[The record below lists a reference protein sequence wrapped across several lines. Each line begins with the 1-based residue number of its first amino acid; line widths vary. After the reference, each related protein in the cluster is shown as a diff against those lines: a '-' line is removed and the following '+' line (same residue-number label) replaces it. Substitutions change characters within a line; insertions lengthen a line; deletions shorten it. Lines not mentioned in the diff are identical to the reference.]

1 MPSSL
6 LPESSTAAMASVE
19 EADAVLARF
28 DPDWPQG
35 HPTARLVE
43 EYLLGRAHGILDVS
57 GRPVDA
63 SAPSPQP
70 VTVVLGDPTGALVL
84 IAALAGA
91 PQVHAWNDSA
101 RAARA
106 VRTAVGHLPADA
118 WEAVALH
125 DTRADALA
133 AAFQSTA
140 GTEAVPAGEHVEE
153 AAGASPSGVRVIVE
167 APKQLAA
174 VRQLL
179 RDGAGTAAEVVVAGR
194 DKHLSPRLGSVLGE
208 SFRQVHVSPGV
219 RKSRLLIG
227 VAPHTADGA
236 PAHDSSADDSHVDDA
251 ASALAASPAPGVPEL
266 SITAWPGTFGGTS
279 ADAGA
284 QLLVR
289 AVADRWTAATRGAS
303 ATAGGEAAA
312 VGAAASAAEVA
323 GTSTVGGAASAAG
336 FRRVLDLGCGN
347 GWLLAAVGALVP
359 GAELW
364 GVDDVRAAVAST
376 EATVRN
382 STGVRGDSDRRVVVV
397 HADGTAPLP
406 WPGPD
411 GAVVEE
417 GAFDLVTLNP
427 PFHEGH
433 TVTTATAHDLIES
446 AVRLL
451 APGGRLVLVHNSHLR
466 YRSHLER
473 VLDGVEQWARDR
485 RFTVLTGTRG

>member
-1 MPSSL
+1 MPTSL
-6 LPESSTAAMASVE
+6 LPEASSAAGDPLAG
-19 EADAVLARF
+19 ADAVLARF

-43 EYLLGRAHGILDVS
+43 EYLLGRARGVLNVS
-57 GRPVDA
+57 GRPVDTV
-63 SAPSPQP
+63 APTAQP
-70 VTVVLGDPTGALVL
+70 VTVVLGDSTGALVL

-101 RAARA
+101 RAGRA

-118 WEAVALH
+118 WEAVELH
-125 DTRADALA
+125 ETGEGALA
-133 AAFQSTA
+133 AALQS
-140 GTEAVPAGEHVEE
+140 
-153 AAGASPSGVRVIVE
+153 AAGAATAAVGDRRAETAGSSPSGVRVIVD

-179 RDGAGTAAEVVVAGR
+179 RDGAGAAAEVVVAGR
-194 DKHLSPRLGSVLGE
+194 DKHLSPRLNSVLAE
-208 SFRQVHVSPGV
+208 SFGQVHVSPGV

-227 VAPHTADGA
+227 VAPRTADGA
-236 PAHDSSADDSHVDDA
+236 PAHDSSADDSHVDGA
-251 ASALAASPAPGVPEL
+251 ACAPAASPAPGVPEL

-289 AVADRWTAATRGAS
+289 AVADRWTA
-303 ATAGGEAAA
+303 
-312 VGAAASAAEVA
+312 
-323 GTSTVGGAASAAG
+323 SAAG
-336 FRRVLDLGCGN
+336 MRSVLDLGCGN
-347 GWLLAAVGALVP
+347 GWLLAALGALDP
-359 GAELW
+359 AAELW

-382 STGVRGDSDRRVVVV
+382 SPGVRENPDRRVVVV
-397 HADGTAPLP
+397 HADGAAPLP
-406 WPGPD
+406 WSGPD

-433 TVTTATAHDLIES
+433 TVTTATAHALIES

>member
-6 LPESSTAAMASVE
+6 LPEPATAVSRSLE

-43 EYLLGRAHGILDVS
+43 EYLLGRAHGVLDVS
-57 GRPVDA
+57 GRALAVPADDA
-63 SAPSPQP
+63 AAPQP
-70 VTVVLGDPTGALVL
+70 VTVVLDDPTGALVL
-84 IAALAGA
+84 VAALAGA

-106 VRTAVGHLPADA
+106 VRMAVGHLPADA
-118 WEAVALH
+118 WEAVVLH
-125 DTRADALA
+125 ETRADALA
-133 AAFQSTA
+133 AAFRSAA
-140 GTEAVPAGEHVEE
+140 GTEAAPAGGGMEE
-153 AAGASPSGVRVIVE
+153 TAGSSPSGVRIVVE
-167 APKQLAA
+167 APKQLAV
-174 VRQLL
+174 VRKALQ
-179 RDGAGTAAEVVVAGR
+179 DGAGTAAEVVVAGR

-208 SFRQVHVSPGV
+208 SFRQVHVSPGI

-227 VAPHTADGA
+227 VEPLDEEVRDEDGF
-236 PAHDSSADDSHVDDA
+236 SFST
-251 ASALAASPAPGVPEL
+251 AASPASGVPDL
-266 SITAWPGTFGGTS
+266 SVTAWPGTFGGTT

-284 QLLVR
+284 QLMVQ
-289 AVADRWTAATRGAS
+289 AIADRWT
-303 ATAGGEAAA
+303 
-312 VGAAASAAEVA
+312 
-323 GTSTVGGAASAAG
+323 ASAAG

-411 GAVVEE
+411 GTVVEE